1 MKLVKAAATKG
12 RAFLMVAFVATLMA
26 LASVLP
32 AQAQAP
38 VYTVPSVDGF
48 STTMSDVQTF
58 TLALVTGPGRGAIY
72 AMLAIA
78 AFRFVYRMVNKSTSP
93 K

>member
-1 MKLVKAAATKG
+1 MKLVKAAATRG
-12 RAFLMVAFVATLMA
+12 RAFLMAAFAVCVMA
-26 LASVLP
+26 LVSVLP
-32 AQAQAP
+32 AHAQAAT
-38 VYTVPSVDGF
+38 YTVPSVDGF
-48 STTMSDVQTF
+48 ATTFADVQTF
-58 TLALVTGPGRGAIY
+58 TVALVTGPGRGAIY